1 MFPSENSDSR
11 KATADSLKTVD
22 QYAKVYFTTET
33 LVQIVQS
40 KSENGFNMLY
50 DKYCGTLYS
59 ILMKFV
65 KKQNVADDLL
75 HEIFIKIWRG
85 IDTYNPEKGTVFRW
99 MMNITRNQAIDYIRS
114 SSHPL
119 ELHQLNK
126 DLVTLQSDDSNS
138 KAASSKRIKY
148 KGIKSKTL
156 QLSKKYAD
164 VVDLIFF
171 YGCTYE
177 QTARIMKLSVGTIK
191 TRARKGLELLK
202 ILFQQQNAKAS

>member
-1 MFPSENSDSR
+1 MFPSENSASR
-11 KATADSLKTVD
+11 KVTADSLKTVD
-22 QYAKVYFTTET
+22 QYTKLHFDTET

-99 MMNITRNQAIDYIRS
+99 MMNITRNQAIEYLRS
-114 SSHPL
+114 SSHSQNLLQINNDLLTLQEYSINSKVINSNEAEFKDNKSKVL
-119 ELHQLNK
+119 EL
-126 DLVTLQSDDSNS
+126 DT
-138 KAASSKRIKY
+138 
-148 KGIKSKTL
+148 
-156 QLSKKYAD
+156 KYAD
-164 VVDLIFF
+164 VIDLIFF

-177 QTARIMKLSVGTIK
+177 QTARIMKLSLITVK
-191 TRARKGLELLK
+191 SRARKGLGILK
-202 ILFQQQNAKAS
+202 ILYQQ